1 MTKAETCAEALA
13 KGGIAVL
20 PTDTVYG
27 IFASAFS
34 DRGIEKIFKIKKR
47 DKKKPL
53 QVFFP
58 SAALVSVVAELTP
71 KKKKLL
77 DKYLPGPY
85 TVILKLKKGFKK
97 AFPFL
102 PGETIGVRII
112 ENEFIRQAILKT
124 GAPLAATSA
133 NISGAPSPVKFK
145 DIAPVILKKAGFVS
159 KNDRL
164 VSGRPSAIVDMTGA
178 KVKVIKR

>member
-1 MTKAETCAEALA
+1 MTAAEKCAEALA
-13 KGGIAVL
+13 KGGFAVL

-34 DRGIEKIFKIKKR
+34 DKGVENIFKIKKR
-47 DKKKPL
+47 DRKKPL

-58 SAALVSVVAELTP
+58 SAALVSVVAELNP
-71 KKKKLL
+71 KNRRLL

-97 AFPFL
+97 SFPFL
-102 PGETIGVRII
+102 TGGTIGVRII
-112 ENEFIRQAILKT
+112 KDKFLRQVILKT

-133 NISGAPSPVKFK
+133 NISGMPSPVKFR
-145 DIAPVILKKAGFVS
+145 DIDPRIVKKAGFVHV
-159 KNDRL
+159 NDRL
-164 VSGRPSAIVDMTGA
+164 VSGKPSAIADMTGK
-178 KVKVIKR
+178 KVSVIKR